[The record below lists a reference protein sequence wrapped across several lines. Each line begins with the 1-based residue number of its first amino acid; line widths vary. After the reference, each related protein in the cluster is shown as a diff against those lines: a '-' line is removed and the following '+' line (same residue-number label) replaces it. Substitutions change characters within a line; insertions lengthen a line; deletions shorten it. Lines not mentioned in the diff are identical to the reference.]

1 MRGSSAGLPG
11 TLKAQHSSSYYKILS
26 IMDTFFASIIVAPL
40 VVGYWRSVWELMGIY
55 VYPDD
60 ILVSAWVSTAIGLI
74 GHLVFMLL
82 QHSLEKC
89 LHPDQNRIIFYLL
102 SRLYTGCF
110 AFICVNG
117 WRGPWQLI
125 ELLTSNMAIELV
137 APLLTILA
145 ILILGGFKAL
155 RNVSAPPFAIAT
167 DSAEGYFVVL
177 TMFRFR
183 VSLKFFI
190 FTKVLRAIRSIEQK
204 NYRN

>member
-1 MRGSSAGLPG
+1 MRGSTAGLPG
-11 TLKAQHSSSYYKILS
+11 TLGGQNSSSSYTILS
-26 IMDTFFASIIVAPL
+26 IMDLFFSSFIVAPL

-60 ILVSAWVSTAIGLI
+60 ILISAWVSTGIGLI

-89 LHPDQNRIIFYLL
+89 LHPDQNRILFYVL

-117 WRGPWQLI
+117 WRGPWQLLEI
-125 ELLTSNMAIELV
+125 LTSNMAIELI

-145 ILILGGFKAL
+145 IVVLGCVKAL
-155 RNVSAPPFAIAT
+155 RNVSATPFAIAT

-183 VSLKFFI
+183 VS
-190 FTKVLRAIRSIEQK
+190 
-204 NYRN
+204 

>member
-11 TLKAQHSSSYYKILS
+11 TLKAQNSSSYYKILS
-26 IMDTFFASIIVAPL
+26 ILDTFFSSIIVAPL

-60 ILVSAWVSTAIGLI
+60 FLVSAWVSTAIGLI

-82 QHSLEKC
+82 QHNLEKC
-89 LHPDQNRIIFYLL
+89 LHPDQNRILFYVL

-117 WRGPWQLI
+117 WRGPWQLL
-125 ELLTSNMAIELV
+125 ELLTSNMAIELIS
-137 APLLTILA
+137 PLLTIFA
-145 ILILGGFKAL
+145 ILILGCAKAL
-155 RNVSAPPFAIAT
+155 RNVSATPFAIAN

-183 VSLKFFI
+183 VS
-190 FTKVLRAIRSIEQK
+190 
-204 NYRN
+204 